1 MAVAIPKWVQRRYA
15 LLRKAYGTGEFTF
28 EDACEIL
35 GSDGKFVSVL
45 LSELKKYGWIE
56 VKLNPEDSR
65 KRIYKLRPIENI
77 MSEIA
82 EGKDVNKKMGKK
94 ER

>member
-15 LLRKAYGTGEFTF
+15 LLRKAYGTDEFTF

-35 GSDGKFVSVL
+35 KADEKFISVL
-45 LSELKKYGWIE
+45 LSELKKYGWLE

-65 KRIYKLRPIENI
+65 KRIYRLRPIENI

-82 EGKDVNKKMGKK
+82 EDISVKAPLRK
-94 ER
+94 